1 MHTAPQNIPKQA
13 TDGMSN
19 GTQFQPMAS
28 SELEKM
34 RRSLPLCLFLFQG
47 EFLDT
52 HTPDYVLRADQ
63 VYRDLGNE
71 KSHDD
76 DDDD

>member
-1 MHTAPQNIPKQA
+1 MVHN
-13 TDGMSN
+13 
-19 GTQFQPMAS
+19 S
-28 SELEKM
+28 SQWPALNWKKV
-34 RRSLPLCLFLFQG
+34 RRSLPLGLFLFQG

-52 HTPDYVLRADQ
+52 HIPEDVLRADQ
-63 VYRDLGNE
+63 VYRDLENE